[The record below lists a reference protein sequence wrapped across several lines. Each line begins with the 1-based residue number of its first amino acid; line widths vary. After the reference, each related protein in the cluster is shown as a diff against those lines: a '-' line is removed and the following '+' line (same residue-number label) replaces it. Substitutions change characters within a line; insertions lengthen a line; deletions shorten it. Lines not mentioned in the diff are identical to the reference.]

1 MSRLTIFRTFAVMAG
16 LTFAA
21 LGGGAQAATCG
32 ITGYASSNGAVYDP
46 FNPTQATAHVTLSLI
61 RTDPPGANG
70 GKTAVVSFYL
80 HSNNAAANGT
90 RIVPTSVTVSGSSA
104 YVTNANV
111 FYDIGATPPFM
122 GPPTSTTVPTA
133 GGAYVKVAFTGNNSA
148 SDPATIQFD
157 VILPPGAN
165 FNASTNLI
173 FDAPYRCTTTG
184 GGGPTD
190 QVSSL
195 DGAMTFPVTVLSAL
209 KTFYAGTALDFGE
222 IGNITTASLGGSPR
236 FTQDPGNSNYINVR
250 SSGAYSVGLTSANG
264 FKLVRSNAA
273 SPTVND
279 QVNYQ
284 LLFLGQTPSPGAT
297 TFNSQTCA
305 RAGIT
310 AAGENL
316 PIRAKLL
323 EGGSGKT
330 PYPTYTDTLTV
341 TITPLVYTTVATIQ
355 CGSL

>member
-1 MSRLTIFRTFAVMAG
+1 MSRLTLFKTLAVTLG
-16 LTFAA
+16 AA
-21 LGGGAQAATCG
+21 LASLAGTAQAATCG
-32 ITGYASSNGAVYDP
+32 ITGNASSSGAVYDP

-61 RTDPPGANG
+61 RTDPAGSNG

-80 HSNNAAANGT
+80 RSSNTAANGT
-90 RIVPTSVTVSGSSA
+90 RIVPTSVTVSGASA
-104 YVTNANV
+104 FVANTNV
-111 FYDIGATPPFM
+111 FYDTGATPPFM

-133 GGAYVKVAFTGNNSA
+133 GDAYIKVAFTGNNAA
-148 SDPATIQFD
+148 SDPAAIQFD

-165 FNASTNLI
+165 FNASTTLM

-190 QVSSL
+190 QASSF

-209 KTFYAGTALDFGE
+209 KTYYAGTALDFGE
-222 IGNITTASLGGSPR
+222 IGNITTGSLNGSPR
-236 FTQDPGNSNYINVR
+236 FTQDPGNTNYINVR
-250 SSGAYSVGLTSANG
+250 SSGAYSVALTSANG
-264 FKLVRSNAA
+264 FKLVRSNAG
-273 SPTVND
+273 SPTSID
-279 QVNYQ
+279 QVGYQ
-284 LLFLGQTPSPGAT
+284 LLFLGQTPSSSAT
-297 TFNSQTCA
+297 TFNTQTCA

-316 PIRAKLL
+316 PIKAKLL

-341 TITPLVYTTVATIQ
+341 TITPLVYTTVATTQ
-355 CGSL
+355 CGSP